1 MILQRIVQSFFF
13 FIKLNILKIYLF
25 NFILITSF
33 EFLFNKESD
42 ADREGKDIYNKSE
55 GASRWKY
62 EKKKKSS
69 NKTEECVGEIRTE
82 STKKKG
88 SHTCRT
94 GVPSKTG
101 FSFSFCSNIHIYYS
115 AGYKFRRL
123 RVLRSNVCL
132 RIYIQDNGRI
142 ESFLDKSDGNRSEY
156 MNKIKRTINREN
168 E

>member
-1 MILQRIVQSFFF
+1 MNFFSIKNQTQTEKERIYI
-13 FIKLNILKIYLF
+13 IKVKVH
-25 NFILITSF
+25 
-33 EFLFNKESD
+33 
-42 ADREGKDIYNKSE
+42 REGSMK
-55 GASRWKY
+55 
-62 EKKKKSS
+62 KKKKSS

-101 FSFSFCSNIHIYYS
+101 FSFSFSSNIHIYYS

-156 MNKIKRTINREN
+156 MNKIKSTINREN

>member
-1 MILQRIVQSFFF
+1 MNFFSIKNQTQTEKERIYI
-13 FIKLNILKIYLF
+13 IKVKVHRVG
-25 NFILITSF
+25 SM
-33 EFLFNKESD
+33 
-42 ADREGKDIYNKSE
+42 
-55 GASRWKY
+55 
-62 EKKKKSS
+62 KKKKRSS

-101 FSFSFCSNIHIYYS
+101 FSFSFSSNIHIYYS

-156 MNKIKRTINREN
+156 MNKIKSTINREN